1 MIKINS
7 KYKLLTDGDFR
18 KEILSDSNFNLKS
31 SNQIKYKKIITID
44 MKDTMYNAYR
54 LINKNQIN
62 CILVLKKKRYIRT

>member
-18 KEILSDSNFNLKS
+18 KEILSDSNFNLKIQ
-31 SNQIKYKKIITID
+31 NQIKYKKLLRS

-62 CILVLKKKRYIRT
+62 CILVLKNKDTFV